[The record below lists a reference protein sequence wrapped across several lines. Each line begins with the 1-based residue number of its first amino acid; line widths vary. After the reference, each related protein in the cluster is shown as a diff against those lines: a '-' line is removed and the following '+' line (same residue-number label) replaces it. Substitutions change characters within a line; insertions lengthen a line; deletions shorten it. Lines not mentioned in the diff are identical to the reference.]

1 MAAVSGHPASEDG
14 APGVPSAFREAVA
27 ALRGA
32 RLRPEIVIGDTPAP
46 RKLAP
51 YAFALT
57 ATVEVE
63 GEELADGRL
72 VLLHEPGGH
81 EAWNGEFRLVTLG
94 RAELEPE
101 MAHDPMLS
109 EVGWSW
115 LMDALEQQGARH
127 TEPSGTVSR
136 SSSQY
141 FGALADRQGSTEI
154 EIRAS
159 WTPVHPVS
167 GARGAGPAAGFADHL
182 RAWCELLC
190 LCAGLPPVG
199 PPAPSA
205 PVARIGGVVPM
216 PTRRRPG

>member
-14 APGVPSAFREAVA
+14 APGVPPAFREAVE

-32 RLRPEIVIGDTPAP
+32 RLRPEVVIGDTPAP

-57 ATVEVE
+57 ATVEVD

-72 VLLHEPGGH
+72 VLLHEPHGH
-81 EAWNGEFRLVTLG
+81 EAWNGDFRLVSLG

-101 MAHDPMLS
+101 MGGDPMLS

-115 LMDALEQQGARH
+115 LMDALEQQGAAY
-127 TEPSGTVSR
+127 TEPSGTVTLC
-136 SSSQY
+136 SSHY
-141 FGALADRQGSTEI
+141 FGALAERDSSTEI

-159 WTPVHPVS
+159 WTPVPSALSPV
-167 GARGAGPAAGFADHL
+167 GGFAEHL

-190 LCAGLPPVG
+190 LCAGLPPA
-199 PPAPSA
+199 APSA
-205 PVARIGGVVPM
+205 SAAPVGGVVPM

>member
-1 MAAVSGHPASEDG
+1 MAAVSGNPSSENG
-14 APGVPSAFREAVA
+14 APGVPSAFQEAVE

-81 EAWNGEFRLVTLG
+81 EAWNGEFRLVSLG

-141 FGALADRQGSTEI
+141 FGALADRPGSTEI

-159 WTPVHPVS
+159 WTPVPPS
-167 GARGAGPAAGFADHL
+167 STGRGIGLGGGFADHL

-190 LCAGLPPVG
+190 LCAGLPPST
-199 PPAPSA
+199 PAAPASA
-205 PVARIGGVVPM
+205 ASRGGGVVPM